1 MRLTKLKI
9 AGFKSFVDPT
19 TVTFPSSLT
28 GVVGPNGCGK
38 SNIIDAVRW
47 VMGEISAKH
56 LRGDSMADVIFNG
69 SSARKPL
76 GAASVELVFDN
87 SDGKIGGAYA
97 NYNEVALRR
106 AVSRDGSSDYYIN
119 GMKVRRKDIT
129 QLFLGTGLGSR
140 SYAIIEQG
148 MISRVIEAR
157 PDDLRAFLEEAAGIS
172 RYKERRRETEDR
184 IGQTRENLD
193 RLNDLRDEVDK
204 QIRHLQR
211 QAVTARRYQAL
222 KEEERKLQAELLALR
237 LQSLDA
243 EAQVRDAAALACET
257 AMQAVLADLRAAEAE
272 IEQVRVEQSSK
283 ADALG
288 AIQARSVRAG
298 AEVTRI
304 EQGIQFTR
312 EMRQRQTADL
322 EQSQAQVQDLNAI
335 IQRDLAAL
343 EALGA
348 ELAAMNPRL
357 DAAHAE
363 ELRTSE
369 VLTQCETSL
378 ADWQHTWDEHS
389 QAVSRGQRETQVERA
404 RIEQL
409 ENGQRRLLQQQER
422 QESERLVLA
431 QAQPGVP
438 LELLEAQAT
447 ASADAG
453 HRATSELKE
462 LLAELSVTRDREREQ
477 AQAQNALRTRWQQ
490 ALGTQVSTEALQQAA
505 LGKVSGKVTQWLKS
519 QSLDLEPR
527 VAQQLRVARGWER
540 AVETVL
546 GAYLE
551 AVCVD
556 GLDRVADLLGSFDG
570 GQLAVVSLNEAAA
583 GTAGSTGAAGLAGAA
598 GSTGTAGSTG
608 AAVST
613 GAAGLAGAAGEA
625 GSAAEGSAV
634 ESAEGPDP
642 VSLQAKVKGA
652 AVLGS
657 VLSSVFTAETL
668 AEAQGRRRRLAAGQS
683 VVTRDGVWLGPD
695 WLRLSRDRDP
705 HSGVIER
712 EESLRDIRLQVSR
725 LADEV
730 KDSEQRLELTR
741 QRVREHEDRRER
753 SQAEVNRL
761 HREHVDRRAALDA
774 ARARTADAAR
784 RLGELETGLKDVRA
798 ELERTATE
806 LRAAR
811 GRMETA
817 IDALAALEPQRLM
830 LEEGRAN
837 LRAAQGAARAAAQQA
852 QQAAREL
859 ALQVESR
866 RSAHVSLCTT
876 QGRVKQQLVA
886 LELRRDELAAQL
898 ADGEAPL
905 NALKLEIESAL
916 ELKAQIEAEFKAAKI
931 ASDELDAVLRE
942 RETYRNRIEER
953 VEAAR
958 AAQDDARLA
967 AQQVRIRR
975 EGVVEQ
981 FAATSFELAALLA
994 QLAPGAT
1001 VDAWE
1006 PLLAETKA
1014 KIERLGQVNLAA
1026 IGEFKEQSER
1036 KEYLDRQFKD
1046 LTDALETLES
1056 AMRKIDRETRTRFQ
1070 DTFDRVNAG
1079 LKEKFPRLFGGGHAY
1094 LELSGE
1100 EPDAAGVSVMAR
1112 PPGKRNST
1120 ISQLSGGEKALTA
1133 VALVFAIFDLNP
1145 APFCLLDEVDAP
1157 LDENNVGRFC
1167 DIVRDMSSSVQFIF
1181 ITHNKSTMEMASQLV
1196 GVTMNEPGVSRLV
1209 AVDVD
1214 EAVRMAAM

>member
-19 TVTFPSSLT
+19 TITFPSSLT

-56 LRGDSMADVIFNG
+56 LRGESMADVIFNG

-87 SDGKIGGAYA
+87 SEGKIGGAYA

-106 AVSRDGSSDYYIN
+106 AVSRDGTSDYFIN
-119 GMKVRRKDIT
+119 GTKVRRKDIT

-172 RYKERRRETEDR
+172 RYKERRRETENR

-193 RLNDLRDEVDK
+193 RLNDLREEVEK

-211 QAVTARRYQAL
+211 QAATARRYQAL

-243 EAQVRDAAALACET
+243 EAGVRDSATQHCET
-257 AMQAVLADLRAAEAE
+257 AMHAVVADLREAEAE
-272 IEQVRVEQSSK
+272 IEQIRVDQTSK
-283 ADALG
+283 ADSLG
-288 AIQARSVRAG
+288 AIQARFYGAG
-298 AEVTRI
+298 SEVTRI
-304 EQGIQFTR
+304 EQSIQHAR
-312 EMRQRQTADL
+312 ELRQRQASDL
-322 EQSQAQVQDLNAI
+322 EQSQGQVQELTGV
-335 IQRDLAAL
+335 IQRDRGQLAGL
-343 EALGA
+343 DA
-348 ELAAMNPRL
+348 ELATMIPGL
-357 DAAHAE
+357 DTAHSDERSAGELLLRCEQALAA
-363 ELRTSE
+363 
-369 VLTQCETSL
+369 
-378 ADWQHTWDEHS
+378 WQQAWDQHS
-389 QAVSRGQRETQVERA
+389 QSVAGGQRETQVERA

-409 ENGQRRLLQQQER
+409 ENQQRRLLQQQER
-422 QESERLVLA
+422 QETERQVLA
-431 QAQPGVP
+431 QIQPAVP
-438 LELLEAQAT
+438 LETLAEQA
-447 ASADAG
+447 AGARDAG
-453 HRATSELKE
+453 QKAANELQE
-462 LLAELSVTRDREREQ
+462 SLAELGLTRDREREQ
-477 AQAQNALRTRWQQ
+477 TQALNALRARWQQ
-490 ALGTQVSTEALQQAA
+490 ALGSQVSTEALQQAA
-505 LGKVSGKVTQWLKS
+505 LGKVSGKVTQWLKA
-519 QSLDLEPR
+519 QSLDHQPR
-527 VAQQLRVARGWER
+527 VAQQLRVDRGWER

-546 GAYLE
+546 GSYLE

-556 GLDRVADLLGSFDG
+556 GLDSVADLLGSFDG
-570 GQLAVVSLNEAAA
+570 GHLAVVTIGEH
-583 GTAGSTGAAGLAGAA
+583 
-598 GSTGTAGSTG
+598 
-608 AAVST
+608 AVST
-613 GAAGLAGAAGEA
+613 PGTEPSHVPDAA
-625 GSAAEGSAV
+625 
-634 ESAEGPDP
+634 
-642 VSLQAKVKGA
+642 SLQAKVQGA

-657 VLSSVFTAETL
+657 VLSAVFTADTL
-668 AEAQGRRRRLAAGQS
+668 GEALGRRRRLSAGQS
-683 VVTRDGVWLGPD
+683 VVTRDGIWLGPD
-695 WLRLSRDRDP
+695 WLRLSRDQDP
-705 HSGVIER
+705 HTGVIER
-712 EESLRDIRLQVSR
+712 EETLREIRLQVTQ

-730 KDSEQRLELTR
+730 KESERRLELTR
-741 QRVREHEDRRER
+741 AALHEHEDRRER
-753 SQAEVNRL
+753 LQTDVNRL

-774 ARARTADAAR
+774 AQARTADAAR
-784 RLGELETGLKDVRA
+784 RLSELETALADVRA
-798 ELERTATE
+798 ELDRTEAD

-811 GRMETA
+811 ARMEIA
-817 IDALAALEPQRLM
+817 IESLAALEPKRVV
-830 LEEGRAN
+830 LEEERERLRAN
-837 LRAAQGAARAAAQQA
+837 QGAARTAAQAAQQV
-852 QQAAREL
+852 ARDL
-859 ALQVESR
+859 AVQVESR
-866 RSAHVSLCTT
+866 RSSHASLTT
-876 QGRVKQQLVA
+876 TVARVEKQ
-886 LELRRDELAAQL
+886 LEGLEVRRNELAAQL

-905 NALKLEIESAL
+905 AALQEQIEGAL
-916 ELKAQIEAEFKAAKI
+916 QVRAQIETELHAAKI
-931 ASDELDAVLRE
+931 ASDELDTLLRD
-942 RETYRNRIEER
+942 RETHCSAIEER

-958 AAQDDARLA
+958 AAMDDARLA
-967 AQQVRIRR
+967 AQQVRVRR
-975 EGVVEQ
+975 ETVAEQ
-981 FAATSFELAALLA
+981 LTTTGFELAALLEH
-994 QLAPGAT
+994 LAPEAT
-1001 VDAWE
+1001 VETWE
-1006 PLLAETKA
+1006 SQLEETKG

-1036 KEYLDRQFKD
+1036 KEYLDRQCKD

-1094 LELSGE
+1094 LELTGE
-1100 EPDAAGVSVMAR
+1100 ESEMAGVSVMAR

-1181 ITHNKSTMEMASQLV
+1181 ITHNKSTMELASQLV

>member
-19 TVTFPSSLT
+19 TITFPSSLT

-76 GAASVELVFDN
+76 GTASVELVFDN
-87 SDGKIGGAYA
+87 ADGKIGGAYA

-106 AVSRDGSSDYYIN
+106 AVSRDGTSDYFIN

-172 RYKERRRETEDR
+172 RYKERRRETENR

-193 RLNDLRDEVDK
+193 RLNDLREEVDK

-211 QAVTARRYQAL
+211 QAATARRYQTL

-243 EAQVRDAAALACET
+243 ESGVRESATQHCET
-257 AMQAVLADLRAAEAE
+257 AMHAALADLREAEAQ
-272 IEQVRVEQSSK
+272 IEQIRVDQSSK
-283 ADALG
+283 SDALG
-288 AIQARSVRAG
+288 AIQARFYGAG
-298 AEVTRI
+298 SEVTRI
-304 EQGIQFTR
+304 EQGIQYAR
-312 EMRQRQTADL
+312 ELRQRQAADL
-322 EQSQAQVQDLNAI
+322 EQSQAQVQDLTGV
-335 IQRDLAAL
+335 IQRDRVHL
-343 EALGA
+343 ESLTM
-348 ELAAMNPRL
+348 ELATMVPGL
-357 DAAHAE
+357 DAAHE
-363 ELRTSE
+363 EERSASE
-369 VLTQCETSL
+369 LLVRCEHAL
-378 ADWQHTWDEHS
+378 VAWQHTWDEHS
-389 QAVSRGQRETQVERA
+389 QSVARGQRETQVERA

-409 ENGQRRLLQQQER
+409 ESEQRRLLQQQER
-422 QESERLVLA
+422 QDTERLALA
-431 QAQPGVP
+431 QVQPAVP
-438 LELLEAQAT
+438 LETLAEQAT
-447 ASADAG
+447 ASGDAG
-453 HRATSELKE
+453 RKAATELAE
-462 LLAELSVTRDREREQ
+462 LLAELSVTREREREQ
-477 AQAQNALRTRWQQ
+477 AQALNALRAKWQE
-490 ALGTQVSTEALQQAA
+490 ALGSQVSTEALQQAA
-505 LGKVSGKVTQWLKS
+505 LGKVSGKVTQWLKA
-519 QSLDLEPR
+519 QSLDHQPR
-527 VAQQLRVARGWER
+527 VAQQLRVDRGWER

-546 GAYLE
+546 GSYLE

-556 GLDRVADLLGSFDG
+556 GLDSVADLLGSFDG
-570 GQLAVVSLNEAAA
+570 GHLAVVTVAEPA
-583 GTAGSTGAAGLAGAA
+583 GG
-598 GSTGTAGSTG
+598 
-608 AAVST
+608 VPD
-613 GAAGLAGAAGEA
+613 
-625 GSAAEGSAV
+625 SA
-634 ESAEGPDP
+634 
-642 VSLQAKVKGA
+642 SLQAKVQGA

-668 AEAQGRRRRLAAGQS
+668 GEALGRRRRLDAGQS

-695 WLRLSRDRDP
+695 WLRLSRDQDP
-705 HSGVIER
+705 HTGVIER
-712 EESLRDIRLQVSR
+712 EESLREIRLQVTQ

-730 KDSEQRLELTR
+730 KDSEHRLELTR
-741 QRVREHEDRRER
+741 ERVREHEDRRDR
-753 SQAEVNRL
+753 FQTEVNRL

-774 ARARTADAAR
+774 AQARTADAAR
-784 RLGELETGLKDVRA
+784 RLSQLETGLADVRA
-798 ELERTATE
+798 ELERAETD

-817 IDALAALEPQRLM
+817 IEALAALEPKRLV
-830 LEEGRAN
+830 LEQERER
-837 LRAAQGAARAAAQQA
+837 LRNEQGAARTAAQAA
-852 QQAAREL
+852 QHAAREL

-866 RSAHVSLCTT
+866 RSSHTSLTT
-876 QGRVKQQLVA
+876 TLSRVEKQ
-886 LELRRDELAAQL
+886 LEGLALRRDELAAQL
-898 ADGEAPL
+898 TDGEAPL
-905 NALKLEIESAL
+905 LALQQQIESAL
-916 ELKAQIEAEFKAAKI
+916 QVRAQIESELHAAKI
-931 ASDELDAVLRE
+931 ASDELDALLHDRE
-942 RETYRNRIEER
+942 AQRTSIEER
-953 VEAAR
+953 VESAR
-958 AAQDDARLA
+958 AAMEDARLA
-967 AQQVRIRR
+967 AQQVRVRR
-975 EGVVEQ
+975 ESVAEQ
-981 FAATSFELAALLA
+981 LATTGFELAALLA
-994 QLAPGAT
+994 QLAPEAAVET
-1001 VDAWE
+1001 WE
-1006 PLLAETKA
+1006 AGLDETKG

-1026 IGEFKEQSER
+1026 SGEFKEQSER
-1036 KEYLDRQFKD
+1036 KEYLDRQCKD

-1094 LELSGE
+1094 LELTGE
-1100 EPDAAGVSVMAR
+1100 ESEAAGVSVMAR

-1181 ITHNKSTMEMASQLV
+1181 ITHNKSTMELATQLV